1 MNTQER
7 KNYIYD
13 VMLGMIRTDS
23 DLLTEVCE
31 ELDSWDGFLG
41 DDRCYNMDEIDEILY
56 DRKPSELLN
65 MVTSDFNC
73 NDDYFYFNGYGN
85 LESCNDKEDHYLDVF
100 THEEILDTYL
110 NKYYRCDLSMEYDNF
125 ETLAEEWNDYT
136 DEDVKNESDE
146 EFTER
151 IDELVS

>member
-1 MNTQER
+1 MTLEER
-7 KNYIYD
+7 REYIYKA
-13 VMLGMIRTDS
+13 MLDMIKADS
-23 DLLTEVCE
+23 DLLVEVCE

-41 DDRCYNMDEIDEILY
+41 DDRCYYMDEIDEILG

-65 MVTSDFNC
+65 MVTSDFDC
-73 NDDYFYFNGYGN
+73 NDVYFYFSIYG

-110 NKYYRCDLSMEYDNF
+110 DKYYHCDLSREYDNF

-136 DEDVKNESDE
+136 DEDVENESDE

>member
-1 MNTQER
+1 MTLEER
-7 KNYIYD
+7 RDYIHNA
-13 VMLGMIRTDS
+13 MLDMIKADS
-23 DLLTEVCE
+23 DLFVEVCE

-41 DDRCYNMDEIDEILY
+41 DDRCYNMDEIDEILG

-65 MVTSDFNC
+65 MITSDFDF

-85 LESCNDKEDHYLDVF
+85 LKSCDDKADVYLCSFDR
-100 THEEILDTYL
+100 EEILDEYL
-110 NKYYRCDLSMEYDNF
+110 VNYFRYDLSRKYDDF
-125 ETLAEEWNDYT
+125 EKLAEELNDYT
-136 DEDVKNESDE
+136 DEDVENEDDE

>member
-1 MNTQER
+1 MTLEER
-7 KNYIYD
+7 KEYIHNA
-13 VMLGMIRTDS
+13 MLDMIKADS

-41 DDRCYNMDEIDEILY
+41 DDRCYSMDEIDEILD
-56 DRKPSELLN
+56 DRRPSEVLN
-65 MVTSDFNC
+65 MVTSDFNY

-85 LESCNDKEDHYLDVF
+85 LESCNCKEDHYLDVF

-110 NKYYRCDLSMEYDNF
+110 DKYYHCDLSIKYDDF
-125 ETLAEEWNDYT
+125 EKLAEEWNDYT
-136 DEDVKNESDE
+136 EEDVENESDE

>member
-1 MNTQER
+1 MTLEER
-7 KNYIYD
+7 KQYIYNA
-13 VMLGMIRTDS
+13 MLDMVQADS
-23 DLLTEVCE
+23 NLLTEICE

-41 DDRCYNMDEIDEILY
+41 DDRCYSMDEIDEILG
-56 DRKPSELLN
+56 DKKPSELLN
-65 MVTSDFNC
+65 MVSSDFNY

-85 LESCNDKEDHYLDVF
+85 LESCDDKEDHYLDIF

-110 NKYYRCDLSMEYDNF
+110 DKYYHCDLTNTDLEELADIYDSYSEDDMEE
-125 ETLAEEWNDYT
+125 ET
-136 DEDVKNESDE
+136 DE

>member
-1 MNTQER
+1 MTLEER
-7 KNYIYD
+7 KQYIYNA
-13 VMLGMIRTDS
+13 MLDMIKADS
-23 DLLTEVCE
+23 DLAVEVCE

-41 DDRCYNMDEIDEILY
+41 DDRCYSMDEIDEILG

-65 MVTSDFNC
+65 MVSSDFNY
-73 NDDYFYFNGYGN
+73 NDDYFYFDGYGN
-85 LESCNDKEDHYLDVF
+85 LESCDDKEDHYLDVF

-110 NKYYRCDLSMEYDNF
+110 DKYYHCDLSNADLEELADIYDGYSEDDME
-125 ETLAEEWNDYT
+125 ET
-136 DEDVKNESDE
+136 DE

>member
-1 MNTQER
+1 MTLEER
-7 KNYIYD
+7 KQYIYNA
-13 VMLGMIRTDS
+13 MLDMIKADS

-41 DDRCYNMDEIDEILY
+41 DDRCYSMDEIDEILG
-56 DRKPSELLN
+56 DRKPSEILN
-65 MVTSDFNC
+65 MVSSDFNY

-85 LESCNDKEDHYLDVF
+85 LESCNYKEDRYLDVF

-110 NKYYRCDLSMEYDNF
+110 DKYYRCDLSRQYDDF

-136 DEDVKNESDE
+136 AEDVENESDE
-146 EFTER
+146 TFTER